1 MLPPQI
7 DMAKQLGLRSIME
20 DTFHTVWWVPD
31 DMPPDVLMK
40 YLKALNRA
48 AKAIQDDLPKYLPLW
63 KMSVPAE
70 FQNKNWDYAKFTRGE
85 RFVYEPI
92 PKVEFN
98 EVLRQV
104 ERWGLDQHL
113 TERGFENLIPSAAA

>member
-1 MLPPQI
+1 
-7 DMAKQLGLRSIME
+7 
-20 DTFHTVWWVPD
+20 
-31 DMPPDVLMK
+31 MPPDVLMK